1 MSEAI
6 QIAGALAIL
15 VAYALALFGVIDQ
28 RSYAYL
34 IPNLLGA
41 VVLAVIAWVED
52 LWGFLLL
59 ELPGRSSPPGDSS
72 RAAVRRLNRTES
84 RALSASS

>member
-15 VAYALALFGVIDQ
+15 VAYALAQFGVIDQ
-28 RSYAYL
+28 RSYPYL
-34 IPNLLGA
+34 ISNLLGA
-41 VVLAVIAWVED
+41 VVLSVIAWVED

-59 ELPGRSSPPGDSS
+59 EVAWTLVSAWGLVL
-72 RAAVRRLNRTES
+72 RARTK
-84 RALSASS
+84 A

>member
-15 VAYALALFGVIDQ
+15 VAYALAQFGVIDQ
-28 RSYAYL
+28 RSYSYL

-41 VVLAVIAWVED
+41 VVLGVIAWVED
-52 LWGFLLL
+52 LWGSSSSSS
-59 ELPGRSSPPGDSS
+59 PGRSSPPGDSS
-72 RAAVRRLNRTES
+72 RAVARRLK
-84 RALSASS
+84 

>member
-15 VAYALALFGVIDQ
+15 VAYALAQFGVIDQ
-28 RSYAYL
+28 RSYSYL

-41 VVLAVIAWVED
+41 VVLSVIAWVED

-59 ELPGRSSPPGDSS
+59 ELAWTLVSAWGLVLRM
-72 RAAVRRLNRTES
+72 RTKAEG
-84 RALSASS
+84 

>member
-15 VAYALALFGVIDQ
+15 VAYALAQFGVIDQ
-28 RSYAYL
+28 RSYSYL
-34 IPNLLGA
+34 LLNLLGA
-41 VVLAVIAWVED
+41 VVLGVIAWVED

-59 ELPGRSSPPGDSS
+59 ELAWSLVSAWGLVS
-72 RAAVRRLNRTES
+72 RVRTK
-84 RALSASS
+84 A

>member
-15 VAYALALFGVIDQ
+15 AAYALAQFGVIDQ
-28 RSYAYL
+28 RSYPYL

-41 VVLAVIAWVED
+41 LVLSVIAWVED

-59 ELPGRSSPPGDSS
+59 ELAWTLVSAWGLVLR
-72 RAAVRRLNRTES
+72 VRTK
-84 RALSASS
+84 A

>member
-15 VAYALALFGVIDQ
+15 VAYALAQFKVVDQ
-28 RSYAYL
+28 RAYSYIL
-34 IPNLLGA
+34 LNLGGA
-41 VVLAVIAWVED
+41 VVLSVIAWAER

-59 ELPGRSSPPGDSS
+59 EVAWSLV
-72 RAAVRRLNRTES
+72 ALFALVERLRTKP
-84 RALSASS
+84 

>member
-15 VAYALALFGVIDQ
+15 VAYALAQFGVIDQ
-28 RSYAYL
+28 RSYSYL

-41 VVLAVIAWVED
+41 VVLGVIAWVEY
-52 LWGFLLL
+52 LWGFFLL
-59 ELPGRSSPPGDSS
+59 ELAWTLVSAWGLVSRS
-72 RAAVRRLNRTES
+72 RTK
-84 RALSASS
+84 A

>member
-6 QIAGALAIL
+6 QIAGAVAIL
-15 VAYALALFGVIDQ
+15 VAYALAQFGVIDQ

-41 VVLAVIAWVED
+41 VVLAVIAWVEE
-52 LWGFLLL
+52 LWGFFLL
-59 ELPGRSSPPGDSS
+59 ELAWTLVSAWGLVS
-72 RAAVRRLNRTES
+72 RHRTK
-84 RALSASS
+84 A

>member
-15 VAYALALFGVIDQ
+15 VAYALAQFKVVDQ

-34 IPNLLGA
+34 LPNLIGA
-41 VVLAVIAWVED
+41 TVLSVIAWVEE
-52 LWGFLLL
+52 LWGFFLL
-59 ELPGRSSPPGDSS
+59 E
-72 RAAVRRLNRTES
+72 AAWSLVALVGLVERLRTKP
-84 RALSASS
+84 